1 MRPIQYGQPQAEH
14 LSGIQAPIPI
24 REFRGLSTFDPLS
37 LSESFFTDM
46 SNMDSTDFPA
56 LVTRPGYSVIGGV
69 GSRVLGMGVWQ
80 DRELHVIFND
90 GTWRRWNGSTWDVLV
105 GGLNPSAEW
114 SFTNFDGKLGTVN
127 LIGCNGVDAM
137 RRYDG
142 GSVQELS
149 GAPSNGKYITTYQN
163 RLWCAVGTE
172 LWSCALDNPTSW
184 NDFDGNANDSY
195 RKSME
200 SNKGEQINMLTGSL
214 TRLTIGMPGSMHE
227 LYGTMPS
234 NFNTRQITEEVGTVN
249 YKAIATLD
257 GFLRI
262 MHGTGIYDYGGG
274 TLPDKTFSEVIGK
287 LLVGGITSESV
298 AGSDGRRL
306 LFNLPPDRL
315 LVYDPRS
322 SVQAWS
328 LWRGITAAQF
338 SVMGGRLYIGDA
350 SGRVLRLEGTTDGG
364 AAIDWSVTTKPF
376 NNGSL
381 AQRQRWYKLWLAV
394 ELSGSLNV
402 YLSPSI
408 TGEDWTLVQT
418 VSGSGPQ
425 VRRVIIPVSSFTR
438 ENWIRMKISG
448 SGWVKIHEITRQ
460 VRQLSIR

>member
-1 MRPIQYGQPQAEH
+1 MRLIKYDQPQAQQ
-14 LSGIQAPIPI
+14 LSGVQSPISI
-24 REFRGLSTFDPLS
+24 REFRGLNTFDPLS
-37 LSESFFTDM
+37 LSEGYFTD
-46 SNMDSTDFPA
+46 SLNLDSSDFPA
-56 LVTRPGYSVIGGV
+56 LVTRPGYSVIGSG
-69 GSRVLGMGVWQ
+69 GNRVLGMGVWQ
-80 DRELHVIFND
+80 DRELHVVFND
-90 GTWRRWNGSTWDVLV
+90 GTWRRWNGSAWDVLM
-105 GGLNPSAEW
+105 GGLNTSAEW
-114 SFTNFDGKLGTVN
+114 AFTNFQGNLDQFN
-127 LIGCNGVDAM
+127 LIGCNGVDSM

-163 RLWCAVGTE
+163 RLWCAVDNE
-172 LWSCALDNPTSW
+172 IWSCALDNPTSW
-184 NDFDGNANDSY
+184 DDFDGNANDSY
-195 RKSME
+195 RKTME
-200 SNKGEQINMLTGSL
+200 STKGETVNMLSGSL

-234 NFNTRQITEEVGTVN
+234 NFNTKQITEEVGTVN
-249 YKAIATLD
+249 YKAIATQE

-274 TLPDKTFSEVIGK
+274 TLPDRSFSRIIDK
-287 LLVGGITSESV
+287 LLAGGITAESV

-322 SVQAWS
+322 DVQTWQQWTGLSAV
-328 LWRGITAAQF
+328 QM
-338 SVMGGRLYIGDA
+338 VQMGGKLYVGDA
-350 SGRVLRLEGTTDGG
+350 SGRVIRLEGTTDAG
-364 AAIDWSVTTKPF
+364 AAINWSVTTKPF

-381 AQRQRWYKLWLAV
+381 AQRMRWYKLWLVV
-394 ELSGSLNV
+394 ELTGSMNV

-408 TGEDWTLVQT
+408 TGEDWTLVQS

-438 ENWIRMKISG
+438 ENWIRMRISG
-448 SGWVKIHEITRQ
+448 SGWARIHEITRQ
-460 VRQLSIR
+460 VRQLPIR